1 MVGPCGGGHGHQWP
15 PLTGHARHEA
25 AMPDVC
31 RLCEA
36 STSKTTCF
44 GTGPGPGALSGPGP
58 QKSQNGKIFMRFS
71 QSRHINRISVLGHF
85 KAFGCQGPV
94 LGPNPTIL
102 QRPSRVAWP
111 PNGPARVGARN
122 CCACTIHQK
131 PPVCGSVQGHAV
143 GPEIRVV
150 CEAFIQIHLFGDGKI

>member
-1 MVGPCGGGHGHQWP
+1 
-15 PLTGHARHEA
+15 
-25 AMPDVC
+25 MPDVC

-44 GTGPGPGALSGPGP
+44 GTGPGPGALSGRGP

-102 QRPSRVAWP
+102 QRPSRVARP
-111 PNGPARVGARN
+111 PNGPASHVVGL
-122 CCACTIHQK
+122 
-131 PPVCGSVQGHAV
+131 
-143 GPEIRVV
+143 EIGVV
-150 CEAFIQIHLFGDGKI
+150 RAPFIKSHLFLDRSRAMQWGQKFVLCVRHSSKSTCLGMTRSDVH